1 MHALPKK
8 VLIIVAHQDDETIG
22 CAGTIKRLSEQG
34 SIVDVVFVTSGNTG
48 VDHSGKYNADSII
61 DVRSDEAN
69 RAREILGWRHT
80 YNLGVKT
87 QCVANTQRLFH
98 RIIQIIRDNRPDLVI
113 THANVDKHRDHR
125 AISSI
130 VKEACWKAQE
140 AIHPELGKIH
150 KINDLWAM
158 EILDL
163 LPRVDYIIDI
173 TETYESKVKALS
185 VYNSQLDIISGI
197 FNHVDGMAKVRGHA
211 IGKKYGEAFMRI
223 NLLPV
228 EL

>member
-1 MHALPKK
+1 MHVLPKK
-8 VLIIVAHQDDETIG
+8 VLVIVAHQDDETIG
-22 CAGTIKRLSEQG
+22 CSGFIKKLTDQG
-34 SIVDVVFVTSGNTG
+34 SLVDVVFVTSGNTG
-48 VDHSGKYNADSII
+48 VDHSGEYNADNIV
-61 DVRSDEAN
+61 DVRNDEAS
-69 RAREILGWRHT
+69 RAREILGWRQT

-98 RIIQIIRDNRPDLVI
+98 RVIQIIRDNKPDLVI
-113 THANVDKHRDHR
+113 THADVDKHRDHR
-125 AISSI
+125 AISGI
-130 VKEACWKAQE
+130 VREACWKAQE
-140 AIHPELGKIH
+140 QIHPELGKVH

-173 TETYESKVKALS
+173 TKTYESKVEALS